1 MNVITLQKDHYRE
14 ALALSEYAFQY
25 KVPEE
30 DIEKRLR
37 NLEKHKLFG
46 ILENGSVAAKLHLLS
61 LETLL
66 GKKAM
71 KMGGIAG
78 VATYPEQRRKGHVRE
93 MLAHSL
99 QYMKDNGYSISML
112 HPFSVPFYRKYGW
125 ELFANRLKVTLT
137 KADLVMKE
145 PVPGVVK
152 RFDEQSH
159 PEAIERVY
167 TEFTQPFNGM
177 LAREKDW
184 WTNAIYG
191 GSKGAMYLN
200 EQSDAAGYMIYEIKD
215 RKMTIHEFVVVDNE
229 ARSGLWNYICQ
240 HDSMLNELEM
250 ITYEND
256 PLMFS
261 LKEPRSKM
269 EVVPYFMVRIV
280 DVISFFREFDFQW
293 ESFEEEL
300 VLHISDSFAEWNN
313 QSVLLKDGNITVLNI
328 EDNPDSE
335 QKGIHIDINAL
346 AAAMFGYMS
355 PVALQQIGR
364 ISGSPV
370 EIQKLASLLPNR
382 RPFFYDFF

>member
-1 MNVITLQKDHYRE
+1 MNVIALQKDHYRE

-30 DIEKRLR
+30 EIEKRLR

-46 ILENGSVAAKLHLLS
+46 ILENGSVAAKLHLLP
-61 LETLL
+61 LEALF
-66 GKKAM
+66 GRKAM

-78 VATYPEQRRKGHVRE
+78 VATYPEQRRNGHVRE

-99 QYMKDNGYSISML
+99 QYMKDNGYCISML
-112 HPFSVPFYRKYGW
+112 HPFSVPFYRKFGW

-145 PVPGVVK
+145 SVPGIIR

-191 GSKGAMYLN
+191 GGKGAMYLN
-200 EQSDAAGYMIYEIKD
+200 EQSNAAGYMIYEIKD

-250 ITYEND
+250 ITYEYD

-261 LKEPRSKM
+261 LKEPRAKM

-293 ESFEEEL
+293 ESIEEEL

-313 QSVLLKDGNITVLNI
+313 QSVLLKDGNITVMNI
-328 EDNPDSE
+328 EDNPDSQ
-335 QKGIHIDINAL
+335 QKGIHIDINAI

-355 PVALQQIGR
+355 PVALQQIDR
-364 ISGSPV
+364 ISGSPE
-370 EIQKLASLLPNR
+370 EIQKFASLLPNR